1 MIVIQKRIL
10 KGFYL
15 IGIIDKSMM
24 GYKDNVSI
32 EDIKSIE
39 VELNITL
46 TNEGREFVLKE
57 YDRIVWDSYKDWD
70 VLLREL
76 VKDKRQYE

>member
-1 MIVIQKRIL
+1 
-10 KGFYL
+10 
-15 IGIIDKSMM
+15 MM

-32 EDIKSIE
+32 EHIKSIE

-46 TNEGREFVLKE
+46 TNEGRESVLKE

-76 VKDKRQYE
+76 INKIVRIRK

>member
-1 MIVIQKRIL
+1 
-10 KGFYL
+10 
-15 IGIIDKSMM
+15 MM

-76 VKDKRQYE
+76 VKDKR

>member
-1 MIVIQKRIL
+1 MI
-10 KGFYL
+10 GF
-15 IGIIDKSMM
+15 KN
-24 GYKDNVSI
+24 NVTV
-32 EDIKSIE
+32 EDIKTIE

-46 TNEGREFVLKE
+46 TNTQRESVLKE

-76 VKDKRQYE
+76 VKDKR

>member
-1 MIVIQKRIL
+1 MI
-10 KGFYL
+10 GF
-15 IGIIDKSMM
+15 KN
-24 GYKDNVSI
+24 NVTV
-32 EDIKSIE
+32 EDIKTIE

-46 TNEGREFVLKE
+46 TNTQRESVLKE

-76 VKDKRQYE
+76 INKFLSPVSRRVNLLSLSL

>member
-1 MIVIQKRIL
+1 MI
-10 KGFYL
+10 
-15 IGIIDKSMM
+15 

-76 VKDKRQYE
+76 VKDKR